1 MAASIG
7 VRLPRRPLP
16 IMPSERQTLKAPASH
31 YRVLIC
37 DDLELIRRTLQFF
50 LGMNPEFQVVAEA
63 ANGREAIAKAIQWQP
78 DLVVMDAQLPDLE
91 GAEATRQILA
101 GAPRT
106 IVLAYSSD
114 SAWESAERMLE
125 AGARGYVAKG
135 MDPHEL
141 VRAVRTVLA
150 GGHYLSLVLLEPTC

>member
-1 MAASIG
+1 
-7 VRLPRRPLP
+7 
-16 IMPSERQTLKAPASH
+16 MPTARHTDKAPASH

-37 DDLELIRRTLQFF
+37 DDLELIRQTLQFV
-50 LGMNPEFQVVAEA
+50 LRKNPEFQVVAEA
-63 ANGREAIAKAIQWQP
+63 ASGRESIAKAIQWQP
-78 DLVVMDAQLPDLE
+78 DLVVMDAKLPDLE

-125 AGARGYVAKG
+125 AGARGYVVKG
-135 MDPHEL
+135 MDPDEL
-141 VRAVRTVLA
+141 VRAARTVLA
-150 GGHYLSLVLLEPTC
+150 GGHYLSLVLLEPAG